1 VAVSF
6 ALARLALLSRAL
18 LALLALVTFDSGRA
32 EAQAS
37 ARLTFHGA
45 DHRVLD
51 PARDSLGISRHIT
64 HDRSLPR
71 DGDPAPVS
79 GEDGENFRLEWSDSA
94 ETRAVV
100 HARIEAVGA
109 DGQRSGFVRHVPLAR
124 VPGSARFLSP
134 FFRLV
139 SDTTDASA
147 PDVGFQLL
155 RARLGDRVRA
165 FVEASPG
172 RESGGARAS
181 AEIGVGSMRSYDPVR
196 SPLRGVLRVTVLRVT
211 PGGPLAVG
219 DEVDDAI
226 VLARRQVEIANEIWA
241 QCFIGFGPPEQAFVQ
256 TADPPPPALLAVADL
271 DGLPSLR
278 AAKVVLRAND
288 KRIGPLTVPAGSTP
302 ERTAS
307 ALARALQR
315 SGFQAEVT
323 VNPRAE
329 LGAGMS
335 ADVVV
340 RDSRGMLVRL
350 SPDGNAKLSSDP
362 QQTLSLGMLD
372 LSDGLDEFDNTLAVT
387 GTLEERTLVKLL
399 ADDDPSTID
408 IFLIN
413 RFVNRARQGEAF
425 IEADGSSMANTLIF
439 DRNAVRFERQAWVQA
454 HELGHVLLDE
464 AFHPDNIGRDRP
476 WLLMDA
482 DARQG
487 RVTGPKRI
495 SDAECEKARRRSGP
509 GAHPELLRFVPGG

>member
-1 VAVSF
+1 MLAFLQARSTAAQSSPTLSF
-6 ALARLALLSRAL
+6 LDAENRSLAPA
-18 LALLALVTFDSGRA
+18 
-32 EAQAS
+32 
-37 ARLTFHGA
+37 HG
-45 DHRVLD
+45 
-51 PARDSLGISRHIT
+51 SLGISRHIT

-71 DGDPAPVS
+71 ELDASATSGADP
-79 GEDGENFRLEWSDSA
+79 ENFRLEWVDPR
-94 ETRAVV
+94 EPQDVV
-100 HARIEAVGA
+100 QARLEARDQAGKRTA
-109 DGQRSGFVRHVPLAR
+109 LVRHVALIR
-124 VPGSARFLSP
+124 LPGSARFRSAFL
-134 FFRLV
+134 RLI

-147 PDVGFQLL
+147 PDVGFQVL
-155 RARLGDRVRA
+155 RAQLGDHIRATVRS
-165 FVEASPG
+165 ASG
-172 RESGGARAS
+172 LAS
-181 AEIGVGSMRSYDPVR
+181 AELPVGSDRVYDELR
-196 SPLRGVLRVTVLRVT
+196 SPLRGTLRLTVLRVT

-219 DEVDDAI
+219 DDIAAAI

-241 QCFIGFGPPEQAFVQ
+241 QCFIDFGAPEAAHVM
-256 TADPPPPALLAVADL
+256 TADPPPPSLLAVADL

-278 AAKVVLRAND
+278 AAKIVLRADD
-288 KRIGPLTVPAGSTP
+288 KRIGPVSIAAGSSP

-307 ALARALQR
+307 AVARALSR
-315 SGFQAEVT
+315 AGFRAEVT
-323 VNPRAE
+323 INPRTE

-340 RDSRGMLVRL
+340 RDVRGALVHL
-350 SPDGNAKLSSDP
+350 SADGATKLTSDP
-362 QQTLSLGMLD
+362 QQTVSLGVLD
-372 LSDGLDEFDNTLAVT
+372 LTDGLDEFDNTLSVT

-408 IFLIN
+408 VFLIN
-413 RFVNRARQGEAF
+413 HFVNRSRQGEAF

-495 SDAECEKARRRSGP
+495 SDPECERVRRRSGP
-509 GAHPELLRFVPGG
+509 EAHPPLLRFLPAR